1 MTPRSARIPTQGT
14 IEGGG
19 RGRQDGKGDD
29 PKRGGKRGGAC
40 QAWTARALARAGR
53 EPGKASGSDERM
65 AHGRRGW
72 LVFDGA
78 HIAEASN
85 ATCLPSAITLATS
98 CDPLQANEREG
109 LQLRSRRE
117 ERRQCAWSGRDR
129 TGRTRAITV
138 AHSRT
143 LVWLRPAACQAD
155 HHHKQG
161 SKQQQN
167 HHHCGGPCALHV
179 LGISHGMICHLFQT
193 CCDPIATSYMHW
205 RVPRVPVVY
214 CATVYRC
221 LYNISERD
229 YPALPSYD
237 VKLVHTRNI
246 LSR

>member
-1 MTPRSARIPTQGT
+1 MTPRSARIPTPGT

-72 LVFDGA
+72 LMFDGA
-78 HIAEASN
+78 HIAGASN

-129 TGRTRAITV
+129 TSRTRAITA

-143 LVWLRPAACQAD
+143 LVWLRPAACQAAAEPPPLRWTLCT
-155 HHHKQG
+155 
-161 SKQQQN
+161 S
-167 HHHCGGPCALHV
+167 CAGNQPRHDMSPLPNMLRPHSDKLHA
-179 LGISHGMICHLFQT
+179 L
-193 CCDPIATSYMHW
+193 A
-205 RVPRVPVVY
+205 
-214 CATVYRC
+214 CATGACRLLC
-221 LYNISERD
+221 HCIPL
-229 YPALPSYD
+229 
-237 VKLVHTRNI
+237 LV
-246 LSR
+246 